1 MAGAGGSLR
10 AGVTENPVR
19 LTRSVRSLLTRT
31 TCGGAPVYVWPGGG
45 ITVMVDVTKMPENS
59 FGSVPTPAIV
69 APIEFTMKLDDYQNL
84 GGHMNN
90 LKKLEDITQQMEVR
104 ISEWNEENPWPF
116 S

>member
-1 MAGAGGSLR
+1 
-10 AGVTENPVR
+10 
-19 LTRSVRSLLTRT
+19 
-31 TCGGAPVYVWPGGG
+31 
-45 ITVMVDVTKMPENS
+45 MVDVTKMPENS

-90 LKKLEDITQQMEVR
+90 LKKLEDIPQQMEVR

-116 S
+116 PKNEKNKKAV

>member
-1 MAGAGGSLR
+1 
-10 AGVTENPVR
+10 
-19 LTRSVRSLLTRT
+19 
-31 TCGGAPVYVWPGGG
+31 
-45 ITVMVDVTKMPENS
+45 MVDVTKMPENS

-84 GGHMNN
+84 GGHMDN

-116 S
+116 PKNEENKKAI